1 MANEIIVKIVL
12 DDKGSLKSVEQEATK
27 TARSL
32 EEVGDSSLAANRG
45 LKGVSQAGA
54 NGTKNFSKM
63 AGTLNGVLVPA
74 YATVAATVFAATAVF
89 NNFQKAA
96 QVDNLAK
103 GLQALGTASG
113 QNLGQLSQDLRNAT
127 EGAIS
132 LEQSL
137 RATALATSAGISPD
151 EFIKLGEGAKNAS
164 LALGRDLA
172 DSLDRLTRG
181 VGKLEPEILDELGLI
196 IRVDEAAEKYAG
208 TLGKT
213 ASQLTNT
220 EKRQAFLNEALS
232 QLDDKFGD
240 IGDQIPV
247 DGFTKLAASVQDALK
262 SVSSFLNEG
271 AEPLAGFLAKAP
283 GLIVGLG
290 LAFAGT
296 VTKQILPGLQEVA
309 KQSEQSSKEA
319 IQNLENLA
327 EARDAVRKDKLSGA
341 QASLKEI
348 DSKASKEA
356 LELVREGKDLE
367 AAKIKISRSIIGF
380 KGAEKKINEEIT
392 ARKEEIINLEKLQ
405 TSEAQ
410 KRLEVAKGELRV
422 EEAKLQ
428 ANKAKVSAAES
439 AITSID
445 EAGPATLTGRERDV
459 EGRLKGEQA
468 LARTRIGAF
477 EALDD
482 RTLSFGQKLK
492 KGIDSTKQSFRDVQ
506 TNLEGTDV
514 RFKKVRASAAA
525 AGTAVKFFGTALV
538 RALPF
543 IGIAITAFQ
552 LLAPLATKLSEAIR
566 ENAAENNKL
575 SESSERVA
583 EALKAQQESTQ
594 ETIEVLEKRIKRLQE
609 AKNAEE
615 NLNKILAI
623 QAKISIATAEN
634 LLNTSDSLRDLR
646 ENAENYKPDL
656 LDKFLDA
663 LGANN
668 PAEQYREA
676 LIGTLEEIPEDAS
689 KISSLVEKAL
699 ELNPRGT
706 QLERILRRDVN
717 NALGSGSLEELK
729 TALSNILEGIDP
741 GRLDELV
748 KSLGS
753 TTEVSEEGT
762 KALTKQSNALK
773 ELTNESKAFGQ
784 SLEKALSAETISTP
798 IDTLV
803 SSFRGQVNALDDLST
818 DGEKLKEGLGSLLE
832 NVPSLEKILDIDL
845 ANDKIEESV
854 DKVQDFF
861 ETLENSQKAYRKIA
875 AETKLVNALQ
885 KEASQLSSQSAE
897 ATEISISLQKRLKR
911 LEIETLK
918 QRQSLLETTKG
929 GQDEVLKIQNEINA
943 IEAEIGNE
951 KLDNLRIQQANF
963 QQAKKLLDVQNQT
976 KQVSRD
982 IVDFENKSLR
992 IKQQLENFRRTGET
1006 RLTPEQDVKFAQEEA
1021 KIAKENAQAIF
1032 EERKASLENEK
1043 NIKLQEFKILKER
1056 KSLLAE
1062 QLKNLGIERE
1072 NIGQRQKEKGI
1083 SGADALIAEGKA
1095 IQAAA
1100 EKANESIAKDG
1111 SFTALETATE
1121 ELFKERLR
1129 LLGIERDYQK
1139 DTADLVAAVALE
1151 KSQAFFKNLEKRNK
1165 DLKTQLEF
1173 GPGRLNQE
1181 IASQVNTFRS
1191 EQGRPPNEEELNR
1204 IKNLSEEQRNLQDMM
1219 EITNGIAN
1227 SFATN
1232 MTNAFMAIANGTK
1245 SAKDA
1250 FKDMALSILADIAQM
1265 LIRMAIMRAVSSAF
1279 GGFFGSGGIA
1289 TPPQAAPP
1297 ARYGG
1302 VLEAANGGMFTN
1314 AVMGGIAKG
1323 KDAGYPAILH
1333 GTEAVVPLPN
1343 GKEIPVQMLNSG
1355 QNNNVS
1361 VNINMEGGQVSGQ
1374 SEEAQGQNSALL
1386 GRLIA
1391 GAVQRELQEQQRPGG
1406 VLSPYGGRR

>member
-262 SVSSFLNEG
+262 SVSSFL
-271 AEPLAGFLAKAP
+271 K
-283 GLIVGLG
+283 
-290 LAFAGT
+290 
-296 VTKQILPGLQEVA
+296 KQILPGLQEVA

-327 EARDAVRKDKLSGA
+327 EARDAVRKEKLSGA

-348 DSKASKEA
+348 DTKASKEA
-356 LELVREGKDLE
+356 IELVEEGKDLE
-367 AAKIKISRSIIGF
+367 AAKVKISRSINGL
-380 KGAEKKINEEIT
+380 KGAENKINKEIT
-392 ARKEEIINLEKLQ
+392 ARKEE
-405 TSEAQ
+405 
-410 KRLEVAKGELRV
+410 ELRV

-492 KGIDSTKQSFRDVQ
+492 KGIDSTKQSFRDIQ

-583 EALKAQQESTQ
+583 EGLKAQQESTQ

-717 NALGSGSLEELK
+717 NALESGSLEELK

-741 GRLDELV
+741 GRLVGIND
-748 KSLGS
+748 
-753 TTEVSEEGT
+753 
-762 KALTKQSNALK
+762 
-773 ELTNESKAFGQ
+773 
-784 SLEKALSAETISTP
+784 
-798 IDTLV
+798 
-803 SSFRGQVNALDDLST
+803 RG
-818 DGEKLKEGLGSLLE
+818 
-832 NVPSLEKILDIDL
+832 
-845 ANDKIEESV
+845 
-854 DKVQDFF
+854 F
-861 ETLENSQKAYRKIA
+861 
-875 AETKLVNALQ
+875 
-885 KEASQLSSQSAE
+885 
-897 ATEISISLQKRLKR
+897 
-911 LEIETLK
+911 
-918 QRQSLLETTKG
+918 
-929 GQDEVLKIQNEINA
+929 
-943 IEAEIGNE
+943 
-951 KLDNLRIQQANF
+951 
-963 QQAKKLLDVQNQT
+963 
-976 KQVSRD
+976 
-982 IVDFENKSLR
+982 
-992 IKQQLENFRRTGET
+992 
-1006 RLTPEQDVKFAQEEA
+1006 
-1021 KIAKENAQAIF
+1021 
-1032 EERKASLENEK
+1032 
-1043 NIKLQEFKILKER
+1043 
-1056 KSLLAE
+1056 
-1062 QLKNLGIERE
+1062 
-1072 NIGQRQKEKGI
+1072 
-1083 SGADALIAEGKA
+1083 
-1095 IQAAA
+1095 
-1100 EKANESIAKDG
+1100 
-1111 SFTALETATE
+1111 
-1121 ELFKERLR
+1121 
-1129 LLGIERDYQK
+1129 
-1139 DTADLVAAVALE
+1139 
-1151 KSQAFFKNLEKRNK
+1151 
-1165 DLKTQLEF
+1165 
-1173 GPGRLNQE
+1173 
-1181 IASQVNTFRS
+1181 
-1191 EQGRPPNEEELNR
+1191 
-1204 IKNLSEEQRNLQDMM
+1204 
-1219 EITNGIAN
+1219 
-1227 SFATN
+1227 
-1232 MTNAFMAIANGTK
+1232 
-1245 SAKDA
+1245 
-1250 FKDMALSILADIAQM
+1250 
-1265 LIRMAIMRAVSSAF
+1265 
-1279 GGFFGSGGIA
+1279 
-1289 TPPQAAPP
+1289 
-1297 ARYGG
+1297 
-1302 VLEAANGGMFTN
+1302 
-1314 AVMGGIAKG
+1314 
-1323 KDAGYPAILH
+1323 
-1333 GTEAVVPLPN
+1333 
-1343 GKEIPVQMLNSG
+1343 
-1355 QNNNVS
+1355 
-1361 VNINMEGGQVSGQ
+1361 
-1374 SEEAQGQNSALL
+1374 
-1386 GRLIA
+1386 
-1391 GAVQRELQEQQRPGG
+1391 
-1406 VLSPYGGRR
+1406 